1 MADKTKIMTKTARK
15 AAEDSIKRR
24 APSSTKPRTMNS
36 PNRPANPFGASVG
49 LLEAIDV
56 LTEPFARSL
65 ESLLRLATD
74 EIGAADASV
83 LVRDE
88 ESKRGDL
95 KFLVATG
102 EAASTLKKIRVP
114 HGKGIAGFVYA
125 SGQPIAV
132 ADAQRDA
139 SFYSDVDRATGV
151 STQILLATPLQQN
164 DETIGV
170 LEFINRNTEPPYA
183 AFTPDEMD
191 AAARYAEP
199 VAALV
204 AARDI
209 VAQSVAIFARK
220 SEEND
225 AGQDTI
231 KWLETLRVAPE
242 HREMLTLAVLLRDI
256 ANRGEAERKMCRE
269 ILESLVRWTKRS
281 NQQSTFSL

>member
-1 MADKTKIMTKTARK
+1 MPNKSGIVNKTAKNTAQVSNKRRK
-15 AAEDSIKRR
+15 A
-24 APSSTKPRTMNS
+24 SSAKHRTQD
-36 PNRPANPFGASVG
+36 RFGASVG
-49 LLEAIDV
+49 LLEAIET

-65 ESLLRLATD
+65 ESLLRLAVD
-74 EIGAADASV
+74 EIGAAEASV

-88 ESKRGDL
+88 ESKHGGL

-132 ADAQRDA
+132 ADAQSEA
-139 SFYSDVDRATGV
+139 SFYSDVDRVTGF
-151 STQILLATPLQQN
+151 STQIILATPLHQN
-164 DETIGV
+164 DETVGV
-170 LEFINRNTEPPYA
+170 LEFINRNIAPPYA

-209 VAQSVAIFARK
+209 VAQSVKLFAHAN
-220 SEEND
+220 EENSSGKD
-225 AGQDTI
+225 DI
-231 KWLETLRVAPE
+231 EWLETLRAAPE
-242 HREMLTLAVLLRDI
+242 HREMLALAVLLRDI
-256 ANRGEAERKMCRE
+256 ASRGVAEQKMCRE
-269 ILESLVRWTKRS
+269 ILESLARWANEK
-281 NQQSTFSL
+281 SLY